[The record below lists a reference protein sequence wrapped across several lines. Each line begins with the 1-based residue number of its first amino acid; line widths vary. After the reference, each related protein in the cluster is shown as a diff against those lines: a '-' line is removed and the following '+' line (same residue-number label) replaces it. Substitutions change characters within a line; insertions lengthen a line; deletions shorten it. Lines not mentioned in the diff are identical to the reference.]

1 MNQSKIAVRY
11 AKAFFEIA
19 LERKELD
26 SLKKDIELI
35 ASIILQSDV
44 KLMLESPVIKTS
56 KKKRILS
63 EIFKNKISDISLE
76 FVLMITNNKREM
88 HIADICRNFI
98 VQYREY
104 KNIKAAKVITA
115 TPITDTL
122 NKKISKIIS
131 EIFKTDVE
139 LTTAENKDIIGGF
152 ILRVGDQQIDASVST
167 KLKNIKRDFL
177 KKIV

>member
-1 MNQSKIAVRY
+1 
-11 AKAFFEIA
+11 
-19 LERKELD
+19 
-26 SLKKDIELI
+26 
-35 ASIILQSDV
+35 
-44 KLMLESPVIKTS
+44 
-56 KKKRILS
+56 
-63 EIFKNKISDISLE
+63 
-76 FVLMITNNKREM
+76 MITNNKREM